1 MKYLSFLAILLIPL
15 FAKSQSQKIATPGNV
30 GDIAFDSLTDK
41 RDFYLCHPENIFQY
55 YNFGTTYKGEKYTL
69 RKTLIK
75 KFIYQKEY
83 KKVSGYVVI
92 RFVVN
97 CKGET
102 DRFRV
107 SQIDQNYNPAEFD
120 AGLVEQL
127 LRLTKEL
134 KDWIP
139 GKRDGVPIDSYVY
152 LNFIIKNGK
161 LVDVGP

>member
-1 MKYLSFLAILLIPL
+1 
-15 FAKSQSQKIATPGNV
+15 
-30 GDIAFDSLTDK
+30 LTDK
-41 RDFYLCHPENIFQY
+41 RDFFLCHPDNIFQY
-55 YNFGTTYKGEKYTL
+55 YNFGTTYKGEKYTI
-69 RKTLIK
+69 RKTLIER
-75 KFIYQKEY
+75 FSYQKEY
-83 KKVSGYVVI
+83 EKVSGYVVI

-107 SQIDQNYNPAEFD
+107 SQVDQKYNLAEFD
-120 AGLVEQL
+120 TGLVEQL